1 MVFHKIRY
9 LHFIA
14 KEAVYIFFAISLLF
28 FICIAQFIFKKH
40 KMPHKLFS
48 QPMRHLILA
57 HQNRLLHISASGF
70 HISSVFSV
78 FFPFFAFFL
87 IVTEFLYLVKTMV
100 QSYVKLIFSSFARR
114 RREKMRRLN
123 RRRFRGYCKAC
134 VRTSQKSFPQRK

>member
-1 MVFHKIRY
+1 MPLKRQTNIKKQLRLHRLFQVLKGTFSFFLPPQLPRIIKGFHTMVFHKIRY

-28 FICIAQFIFKKH
+28 FIYITQLIFKKH

-57 HQNRLLHISASGF
+57 HQNRLLHISASGV

-78 FFPFFAFFL
+78 FFHFLPFFL
-87 IVTEFLYLVKTMV
+87 L
-100 QSYVKLIFSSFARR
+100 
-114 RREKMRRLN
+114 
-123 RRRFRGYCKAC
+123 
-134 VRTSQKSFPQRK
+134 